1 MTHDKDTIHAFFGH
15 HKGKSWGQNR
25 KCRCYTLKKILQLQN
40 TNLGMSLI
48 ASWSKNWALA

>member
-1 MTHDKDTIHAFFGH
+1 MLSLDITKGSHGVKIENVVVIHV
-15 HKGKSWGQNR
+15 
-25 KCRCYTLKKILQLQN
+25 KKILQLQN